1 MNFIFASIVS
11 KKVRLY
17 TMVWVKLTLNS
28 DFMTVSQLMLCHC
41 EICCISLLLLLF
53 NYIFTEHWCEN
64 TSTGLPVVLKFLK
77 FHSCPEIVLKLEIVL
92 KFYSFGQNVLK
103 LTFVMLS

>member
-1 MNFIFASIVS
+1 MGFEPWNLKPLCASQTS
-11 KKVRLY
+11 YQHNYKAMTAECRHCFKLY
-17 TMVWVKLTLNS
+17 
-28 DFMTVSQLMLCHC
+28 
-41 EICCISLLLLLF
+41 I
-53 NYIFTEHWCEN
+53 YP
-64 TSTGLPVVLKFLK
+64 GLPVVMKFLK